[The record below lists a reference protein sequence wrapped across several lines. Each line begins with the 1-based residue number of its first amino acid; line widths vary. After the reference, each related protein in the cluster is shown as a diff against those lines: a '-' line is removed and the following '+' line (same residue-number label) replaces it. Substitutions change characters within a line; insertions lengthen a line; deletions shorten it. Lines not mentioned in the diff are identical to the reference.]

1 VGDVSELKPSAWAQT
16 RFGGVAG
23 DMARVVA
30 CAVHQAHGLAM
41 DAHISSTLRSNDA
54 YGATLHVTQYEQL
67 AEFARDI
74 PGISIRRPTDVRCR
88 FELVVLD
95 YPPVV
100 LYPWR
105 YATDKSTLREKAK
118 LRPPVSDLR
127 KTLLTLNANTISVQL
142 TLDQAERDLEE
153 LEAELADE
161 QAVVEQL
168 ARFGQVVTVGF
179 ASNPAGGIFDLGW
192 GDVELVDEEAGGV
205 IWRHWEQLPPPGDQ
219 AAGGEPR
226 QPLSPP
232 DGRDRTGRF
241 DDAPLKE
248 DLGLVSR
255 SPIAE
260 PPISEPERPQ
270 EDTGSDEP
278 S

>member
-1 VGDVSELKPSAWAQT
+1 MSELKPSTWVRA

-23 DMARVVA
+23 DMARAVA
-30 CAVHQAHGLAM
+30 RAIHQAHGLAM

-67 AEFARDI
+67 AEQARDI
-74 PGISIRRPTDVRCR
+74 PGVSVRKPTDVRCR

-95 YPPVV
+95 NPPVV

-105 YATDKSTLREKAK
+105 YATDKSIPREKAR

-127 KTLLTLNANTISVQL
+127 KTLLALNANTISDQL
-142 TLDQAERDLEE
+142 TLDQAERDPEQ
-153 LEAELADE
+153 LEAELAEE
-161 QAVVEQL
+161 QALLEQL
-168 ARFGQVVTVGF
+168 AKFGQVVTVGF

-192 GDVELVDEEAGGV
+192 GDVELVDEETGGV

-219 AAGGEPR
+219 AAGGELR

-232 DGRDRTGRF
+232 GGRDRAGRF
-241 DDAPLKE
+241 DDAPLTE
-248 DLGLVSR
+248 DLGLVAR
-255 SPIAE
+255 SPGAE

>member
-1 VGDVSELKPSAWAQT
+1 MSELKPSAWAQA
-16 RFGGVAG
+16 RFGGGAG
-23 DMARVVA
+23 DMARAVA
-30 CAVHQAHGLAM
+30 RAIHQAHGLAM

-67 AEFARDI
+67 IEFARDI
-74 PGISIRRPTDVRCR
+74 PGISIRKPTDVRCR

-95 YPPVV
+95 NPPVV
-100 LYPWR
+100 VYPWR

-127 KTLLTLNANTISVQL
+127 KTLLTLNPNTISDQL
-142 TLDQAERDLEE
+142 TLDQAERDPEE
-153 LEAELADE
+153 LEAELAEE
-161 QAVVEQL
+161 QAVLEQL
-168 ARFGQVVTVGF
+168 AKFGQVVTVGF
-179 ASNPAGGIFDLGW
+179 ASNPAGGLFDLGW
-192 GDVELVDEEAGGV
+192 GDVELVDEETGSV
-205 IWRHWEQLPPPGDQ
+205 IWHHWEQLPPPGDQ

-226 QPLSPP
+226 EPLSPP
-232 DGRDRTGRF
+232 DGHDRTGRF
-241 DDAPLKE
+241 DDAPLTE
-248 DLGLVSR
+248 DLGLVAR
-255 SPIAE
+255 SPVAE

>member
-1 VGDVSELKPSAWAQT
+1 MDELKPSTWAQAH
-16 RFGGVAG
+16 FGGVTG
-23 DMARVVA
+23 DMARAVA
-30 CAVHQAHGLAM
+30 RAIHHAHGLAM

-54 YGATLHVTQYEQL
+54 YGATLRVTQYEQL

-74 PGISIRRPTDVRCR
+74 PGVSMRKPMDVRCR

-95 YPPVV
+95 NPPVV

-105 YATDKSTLREKAK
+105 YGTDKSTLREKAK
-118 LRPPVSDLR
+118 LRPVSDLR
-127 KTLLTLNANTISVQL
+127 KTLLRLNANAINDQL
-142 TLDQAERDLEE
+142 TLDQAERDPEE
-153 LEAELADE
+153 LEAELVEE
-161 QAVVEQL
+161 QAILEQL
-168 ARFGQVVTVGF
+168 AKFGRVVTVGF
-179 ASNPAGGIFDLGW
+179 ASSPAGGIFDLGW
-192 GDVELVDEEAGGV
+192 GDVELVNEETGDV

-219 AAGGEPR
+219 AAGGQPR

-232 DGRDRTGRF
+232 DGHDHTGRF
-241 DDAPLKE
+241 DDAPLTE
-248 DLGLVSR
+248 DLGLVVR

>member
-1 VGDVSELKPSAWAQT
+1 
-16 RFGGVAG
+16 
-23 DMARVVA
+23 
-30 CAVHQAHGLAM
+30 M

-67 AEFARDI
+67 AEQARDI
-74 PGISIRRPTDVRCR
+74 PGVSIRKPTDVRCR

-95 YPPVV
+95 NPPVV

-105 YATDKSTLREKAK
+105 YATDKSMLREKAK
-118 LRPPVSDLR
+118 LRQPVSDLR
-127 KTLLTLNANTISVQL
+127 KTLLALNANTISEQL
-142 TLDQAERDLEE
+142 TLDQAQLDLEQF
-153 LEAELADE
+153 EAELAEE
-161 QAVVEQL
+161 QAILEQL
-168 ARFGQVVTVGF
+168 AKFGRVVTVGF

-192 GDVELVDEEAGGV
+192 GDVELVHEETGGV

-219 AAGGEPR
+219 AAGADPR

-232 DGRDRTGRF
+232 DSRDRTGRF

-248 DLGLVSR
+248 DLGLVPR

-260 PPISEPERPQ
+260 PLISEPERPE

>member
-1 VGDVSELKPSAWAQT
+1 VSELKPSAWAQA

-23 DMARVVA
+23 DMARAVA
-30 CAVHQAHGLAM
+30 RAIHQAHGLAM

-67 AEFARDI
+67 TEFARDI
-74 PGISIRRPTDVRCR
+74 PGISIRKPTDVRCR

-95 YPPVV
+95 NPPVV

-127 KTLLTLNANTISVQL
+127 KTLLTLNPNTISDQL
-142 TLDQAERDLEE
+142 TLDQAERDPEE
-153 LEAELADE
+153 LEAELAEE
-161 QAVVEQL
+161 QAVLEQL
-168 ARFGQVVTVGF
+168 AKFGQVVTVGF
-179 ASNPAGGIFDLGW
+179 ASNPAGGLFDLGW
-192 GDVELVDEEAGGV
+192 GDVELVDEETGSV
-205 IWRHWEQLPPPGDQ
+205 IWHHWEQLPPPGDQ

-226 QPLSPP
+226 EPLSPP
-232 DGRDRTGRF
+232 DGYDRTGRF
-241 DDAPLKE
+241 DDAPLTE
-248 DLGLVSR
+248 DLGLVAR
-255 SPIAE
+255 SPVAE

>member
-1 VGDVSELKPSAWAQT
+1 MDELKPSAWARA
-16 RFGGVAG
+16 RFGGVTG
-23 DMARVVA
+23 DMARAVA
-30 CAVHQAHGLAM
+30 RAMHQAHGLAM

-74 PGISIRRPTDVRCR
+74 PGVSIRKPTDVRCR
-88 FELVVLD
+88 FGLVVLD
-95 YPPVV
+95 NPPVV

-127 KTLLTLNANTISVQL
+127 KTLLTLNANTISDQL
-142 TLDQAERDLEE
+142 TLDQAERDPEE
-153 LEAELADE
+153 LEAELAEE
-161 QAVVEQL
+161 QAVLEQL
-168 ARFGQVVTVGF
+168 AKFGQVVTVGF

-192 GDVELVDEEAGGV
+192 GDVELVAEETGGV
-205 IWRHWEQLPPPGDQ
+205 IWRHWEQLSPPGDQ

-232 DGRDRTGRF
+232 DGHDHTVRF
-241 DDAPLKE
+241 DDAPLTE
-248 DLGLVSR
+248 DLGLVAR

-278 S
+278 SW